1 MRSVLVR
8 RSVGF
13 TLVELLVVI
22 AIIGILIALLLPAIQ
37 AAREAGR
44 RAQCKNNLKQIGLA
58 SMNHLDTQ
66 KFYPT
71 CGWGYHWTGDPD
83 RGYGTQQPGGWLFN
97 LLPYLDQ
104 AVVHDMARGL
114 PAGSTAKYQMLAR
127 MNGTTIAT
135 YNCPSRRS
143 GADALIKDP
152 ALLETE
158 YNADETLK
166 VQVGQARSDY
176 AGNAG
181 TNQQVTTGSCQ
192 VPSGSDGMGGYD
204 GAVYYKQNCYDAAN
218 SGWWSPDMN
227 GVTYACSKIP
237 LKKILDG
244 TTKTYFAGEKSLQP
258 RFYLGGGPTDNGA
271 LYEGHDWDVLRWAG
285 GDGNNTNGTPNTSL
299 DWVPIHDTNSTDDNF
314 GRAVFGSA
322 HSAGCFFVMCDG
334 SVQTISYEVDPKIH
348 WRLSNRRDGVDVQ
361 IP

>member
-1 MRSVLVR
+1 MRSVSVR

-152 ALLETE
+152 A
-158 YNADETLK
+158 
-166 VQVGQARSDY
+166 
-176 AGNAG
+176 
-181 TNQQVTTGSCQ
+181 
-192 VPSGSDGMGGYD
+192 
-204 GAVYYKQNCYDAAN
+204 
-218 SGWWSPDMN
+218 
-227 GVTYACSKIP
+227 CS
-237 LKKILDG
+237 
-244 TTKTYFAGEKSLQP
+244 
-258 RFYLGGGPTDNGA
+258 R
-271 LYEGHDWDVLRWAG
+271 
-285 GDGNNTNGTPNTSL
+285 PNTTPMKPSRYK
-299 DWVPIHDTNSTDDNF
+299 SAR
-314 GRAVFGSA
+314 RARLRRQRG
-322 HSAGCFFVMCDG
+322 HQSAGHNRLLPGAIGFGYRWVR
-334 SVQTISYEVDPKIH
+334 
-348 WRLSNRRDGVDVQ
+348 WRRLLQAKLLRRDGQRLVVAGYERRDVRLQ
-361 IP
+361 QNRA